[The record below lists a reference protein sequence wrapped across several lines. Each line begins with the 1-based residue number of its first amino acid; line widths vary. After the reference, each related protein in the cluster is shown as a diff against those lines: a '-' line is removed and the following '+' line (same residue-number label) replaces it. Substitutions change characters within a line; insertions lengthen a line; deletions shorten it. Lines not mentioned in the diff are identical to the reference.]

1 MKFNRRSNEISP
13 GFHVNRSNKVSVRTN
28 ESLPSFTSPSFSLLG
43 GRLKR
48 RLRNLLVVTVVG
60 LGTFYGYRAYRRS
73 KWYHEMS
80 DSDRAIGTKPRIV
93 VLGTGNLNRHTLAEC
108 IAPSRLGRGAAA
120 EASGQRQ
127 IRSRVRVAA

>member
-13 GFHVNRSNKVSVRTN
+13 GFHVNRCNQVSVRSK
-28 ESLPSFTSPSFSLLG
+28 ETSPSFTLILVALLG

-93 VLGTGNLNRHTLAEC
+93 VLGTGNISRHTFAER
-108 IAPSRLGRGAAA
+108 IAPSRLGRGAAV
-120 EASGQRQ
+120 EAFGQRQ
-127 IRSRVRVAA
+127 VRGRLRFAA